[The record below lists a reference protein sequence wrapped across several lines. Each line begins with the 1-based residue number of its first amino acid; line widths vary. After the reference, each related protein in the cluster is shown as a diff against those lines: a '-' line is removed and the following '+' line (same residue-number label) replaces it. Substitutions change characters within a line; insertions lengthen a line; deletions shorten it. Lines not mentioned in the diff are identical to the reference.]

1 VPGPF
6 VFLSRF
12 LRSSCSLL
20 PRTSVFFGLLFLTLF
35 FAACAEAQTVLATLA
50 TGPYPNS
57 IALNPATNKVY
68 VTSPSSSA
76 YPAGGNSLTII
87 DGASNTV
94 TTIVGLPNPTAVALN
109 SVTNRIYVVN
119 SAPTISSV
127 TVINAATNAQTSVPT
142 GAGSIALAVNPVTNK
157 IYVANS
163 SEDSVTIIDGA
174 TNTTATVSTG
184 AFPSAVAVNTATNK
198 IYVVN
203 TIGNTVTV
211 IDGATNQLATVNVG
225 RAPVAVAVNPLTNK
239 IYVANSDYIGP
250 DDFTYDC
257 IVTEI
262 DGLTNAATTILTGT
276 LAGDQAPPTQLAV
289 NPVTNKIYATNSGS
303 NNLTVID
310 GATNALTNVSTLGI
324 QPNALAIDSV
334 TNKIYVANQQTGNV
348 AVIDGATNKPTTL
361 AVGGNPAS
369 MAVNLFTNRVYVVNQ
384 NDGTV
389 SVIAGAGA
397 TVAVPTT
404 TTLSADANPDQVGTR
419 VTFTAYIA
427 VANTAVAPVPSGT
440 VTFSIDGIIQATLI
454 LDSSGHTTFA
464 VNSLPIGAHAVKV
477 TYAGTSNF
485 AASSAALTETIQL
498 PSAATPAFASSR
510 PAPGVYY
517 APQSVALVDAT
528 ANAAIYYT
536 LDGTTPTTASTKYS
550 SAIQLDKTT
559 TVKAIAAAPGYAPSA
574 VSTGLFTI
582 DPPLTPTPVFSLKSA
597 TYLSTQ
603 WVSLTDTVPGA
614 ASGAAP
620 NAASNAAIIYY
631 TTNNTTPTTAS
642 TVYTAPITVSFNVI
656 IRAIAVAPGH
666 SPSAVATAVYAITPQ
681 AWAPTF
687 SLPAATYKG
696 TQTVRLGDTTPGAV
710 IYYTT
715 NGTTPTAASTKYTA
729 AIPVSQTATI
739 KALVTAPNYSPS
751 TIATATYTITP

>member
-1 VPGPF
+1 M
-6 VFLSRF
+6 VFAS
-12 LRSSCSLL
+12 
-20 PRTSVFFGLLFLTLF
+20 
-35 FAACAEAQTVLATLA
+35 AQAQTVLATLA

-68 VTSPSSSA
+68 VTSPSSSV
-76 YPAGGNSLTII
+76 YPAGGNSLTVI

-94 TTIVGLPNPTAVALN
+94 TTIAGLPNPTAVATN
-109 SVTNRIYVVN
+109 PVTSRIYVVN
-119 SAPTISSV
+119 SAPVTSTV
-127 TVINAATNAQTSVPT
+127 TVLNGATNAQTSVSV

-163 SEDSVTIIDGA
+163 SEDSVTVIDGA
-174 TNTTATVSTG
+174 TNTTATVSAG

-211 IDGATNQLATVNVG
+211 IDGVTHQLATVNVG
-225 RAPVAVAVNPLTNK
+225 RAPVAVAINPVTNK

-250 DDFTYDC
+250 DNFTYDC
-257 IVTEI
+257 TVTEI

-276 LAGDQAPPTQLAV
+276 LAGDQAPPTQLAI
-289 NPVTNKIYATNSGS
+289 NPVTNKLYATNSGS
-303 NNLTVID
+303 NNVTVID
-310 GATNALTNVSTLGI
+310 GATNAITNVTTLGI
-324 QPNALAIDSV
+324 QPNALTVDSV
-334 TNKIYVANQQTGNV
+334 TNRIYVANQQTGNLE
-348 AVIDGATNKPTTL
+348 VIDGATNKPTTL

-369 MAVNLFTNRVYVVNQ
+369 MAVNLVTNRIYVVNQ

-397 TVAVPTT
+397 TVAIPTT
-404 TTLSADANPDQVGTR
+404 TTLSADANPDQVGSR

-427 VANTAVAPVPSGT
+427 AAPTAAAPVPSGT
-440 VTFSIDGIIQATLI
+440 VTFSIDGVNQSTLI

-464 VNSLPIGAHAVKV
+464 VNSLPIGAHAIKV
-477 TYAGTSNF
+477 TYAGTPSF

-498 PSAATPAFASSR
+498 PPAATPSFASSN
-510 PAPGVYY
+510 PAPGIYY
-517 APQSVALVDAT
+517 APQSVALVDTT

-536 LDGTTPTTASTKYS
+536 LDGTTPTAASTKYVA
-550 SAIQLDKTT
+550 AIQLDKTT
-559 TVKAIAAAPGYAPSA
+559 TVKAVAVAAGYAPSA

-597 TYLSTQ
+597 TYTSTQ
-603 WVSLTDTVPGA
+603 WVSLTDALPGA
-614 ASGAAP
+614 ASGAASGATY

-666 SPSAVATAVYAITPQ
+666 SPSAVATVVYAITPQ

-696 TQTVRLGDTTPGAV
+696 AQTVRLGDTTPGAV

-715 NGTTPTAASTKYTA
+715 NGTTPTAASAKYTA
-729 AIPVSQTATI
+729 AIAVSQTTTI

-751 TIATATYTITP
+751 TIAAATYTITP